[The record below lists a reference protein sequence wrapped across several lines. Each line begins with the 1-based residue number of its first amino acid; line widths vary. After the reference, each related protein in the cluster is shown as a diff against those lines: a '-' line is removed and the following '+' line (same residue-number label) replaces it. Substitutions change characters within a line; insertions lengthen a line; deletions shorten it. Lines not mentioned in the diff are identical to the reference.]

1 MKLFLDTEFTGL
13 HQNTD
18 LISIGLISEDNRTFY
33 AESTDFDSV
42 NLEEWIKENVV
53 ENLRFNDENNLIK
66 IDSTTKIWT
75 DNYSIDLKQNIKKI
89 AFELKLWLNQFES
102 VEIWSDC
109 LAYDWVLFCELFG
122 GALDKNLPNNVY
134 YIPFDICTLFKMK
147 GIDPDISR
155 EGYAGMAYGEGADDE
170 KDTKHNALWD
180 AMVIKGCYERL
191 VCDVK

>member
-1 MKLFLDTEFTGL
+1 MMVKKNLKIEYNTQFIKDLLETENEESISINSFE
-13 HQNTD
+13 D
-18 LISIGLISEDNRTFY
+18 LINKGVKIMLVKEAMEKIETILDNNN
-33 AESTDFDSV
+33 E
-42 NLEEWIKENVV
+42 LK
-53 ENLRFNDENNLIK
+53 NDEI
-66 IDSTTKIWT
+66 
-75 DNYSIDLKQNIKKI
+75 
-89 AFELKLWLNQFES
+89 S

-122 GALDKNLPNNVY
+122 GALNKNLPNNVY

-191 VCDVK
+191 VCDVE

>member
-18 LISIGLISEDNRTFY
+18 LISIGLISEDNRSFY
-33 AESTDFDSV
+33 AEFNDFPLIKD
-42 NLEEWIKENVV
+42 EWIKENVI
-53 ENLRFNDENNLIK
+53 ENLRFNLENEYIEIYSDLQ
-66 IDSTTKIWT
+66 IWT

-122 GALDKNLPNNVY
+122 GAMNIPENVY
-134 YIPFDICTLFKMK
+134 YIPFDICTLFKMN

-155 EGYAGMAYGEGADDE
+155 EEYAGLIYDE
-170 KDTKHNALWD
+170 NKKDKYDTKHNALWD
-180 AMVIKGCYERL
+180 AFVIKRCYDRL
-191 VCDVK
+191 VEEV